1 MNLSSILMAEQ
12 AGFFDFL
19 KINGPAILISSV
31 ALMVVIGGVFGAI
44 LAYAAKKF
52 HVEQDPR
59 VEQILSALPGANCG
73 GCGMPG
79 CGGYAEAISRGE
91 VALNLCAPGGSKV
104 AAMVAR
110 IMGKE
115 IVEREK
121 RYSVL
126 LCKGGNKVAR
136 KFDYA
141 GVDDCRAAALLQTGD
156 RVCEY
161 GCLGLDTC
169 EVACPFNAIVMRD
182 NLPFIIEERCTSCGA
197 CVKACPRNLFMLLGE
212 KKTVVVGCQSHDPG
226 KVVNKICPVGCIA
239 CKACEK
245 ACPVDAIHVI
255 DNLAIIDYAKCKN
268 CGECVK
274 ACPKSVIYNMR
285 KTRKERAERKAAPP
299 VVEEKHEAACKCHD
313 AVPE

>member
-1 MNLSSILMAEQ
+1 MNLTSILLASDAMS
-12 AGFFDFL
+12 FF
-19 KINGPAILISSV
+19 KENTPAILICAV
-31 ALMVVIGGVFGAI
+31 LLLVVIGGGFGAI

-59 VEQILSALPGANCG
+59 VEQITAALPGANCG
-73 GCGMPG
+73 SCGMPG
-79 CGGYAEAISRGE
+79 CGGYAEAIVKGE
-91 VALNLCAPGGSKV
+91 VELNLCAPGGSKV
-104 AAMVAR
+104 AQMVAK

-115 IVEREK
+115 VAEADK

-126 LCKGGNKVAR
+126 LCKGGNKVAG

-141 GVDDCRAAALLQTGD
+141 GVSDCRAAALLLLGD
-156 RVCEY
+156 KVCQY

-169 EVACPFNAIVMRD
+169 ERACPFNAIVMKD
-182 NLPFIIEERCTSCGA
+182 GLPFVIEERCTSCGA
-197 CVKACPRNLFMLLGE
+197 CVKACPKDLFALVSE

-255 DNLAIIDYAKCKN
+255 DNLAVIDYEKCKN
-268 CGECVK
+268 CGLCVK
-274 ACPKSVIYNMR
+274 ACPKSTIYNMR
-285 KTRKERAERKAAPP
+285 KTRKERAERAIQA
-299 VVEEKHEAACKCHD
+299 EAAGDKEAAHCC
-313 AVPE
+313 VS